1 MLRSVIL
8 PVVTYL
14 MGAAPARLLR
24 KKELV
29 QEGVD
34 RLPVYTLSFQAPN
47 QGLQSDFRIGLA
59 DVVKVVVPGYKPK
72 SYSMSAMREGEFDI
86 TFKVYP

>member
-1 MLRSVIL
+1 MLRSTIL
-8 PVVTYL
+8 PVITYF

-24 KKELV
+24 KKEV
-29 QEGVD
+29 VKEGVD

-47 QGLQSDFRIGLA
+47 QGLQSDFRIDLA

-72 SYSMSAMREGEFDI
+72 SYSMSAMRDGEFDI